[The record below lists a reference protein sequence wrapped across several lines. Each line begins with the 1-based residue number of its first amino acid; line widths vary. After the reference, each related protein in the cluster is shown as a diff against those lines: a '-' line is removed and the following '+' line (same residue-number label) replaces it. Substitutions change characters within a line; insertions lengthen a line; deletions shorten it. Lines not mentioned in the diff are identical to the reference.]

1 MYCVKCGVE
10 LADSEKKC
18 PLCGTRVYHPDI
30 VPAEAEPPYPP
41 FQKPAEAINPR
52 GVLFVL
58 TVLFLIIAA
67 ICLLCDWNLSGGRIV
82 WSGFVTGALA
92 LIYVAFVLPFWFRRP
107 SPAVFVPCDF
117 LATALYL
124 FYINTILDGNWFFTF
139 ALPLVAGIGLITTAV
154 VVLSYYIRRG
164 YLFIWSGACIL
175 LGVYTVGIE
184 VLINITFSVQEKLV
198 WSLYPCVALFM
209 IGIMLL
215 VIALVRPLRESLHKK
230 FFL

>member
-18 PLCGTRVYHPDI
+18 PLCGTQVYHPDI
-30 VPAEAEPPYPP
+30 VPAEAEGPYPP
-41 FQKPAEAINPR
+41 FQNTAEVLNPR

-67 ICLLCDWNLSGGRIV
+67 ICLLCDWNLSGSRIV
-82 WSGFVTGALA
+82 WSGYVTGALV
-92 LIYVAFVLPFWFRRP
+92 LIYVTVVLPYWFRRP

-117 LATALYL
+117 LALGLYL
-124 FYINTILDGNWFFTF
+124 FYINSALGGRWFFTF
-139 ALPLVAGIGLITTAV
+139 ALPLVAGAAIITTAV
-154 VVLSYYIRRG
+154 AVLSYYIRRG

-175 LGVYTVGIE
+175 GGVYTVGIE
-184 VLINITFSVQEKLV
+184 ILINITFGVREKLI
-198 WSLYPCVALFM
+198 WSPYPFLALFM
-209 IGIMLL
+209 IGVMLL